1 MNSPS
6 LAPRQLTYYKPMPPS
21 RASASRLAVSLL
33 FLAACILAA
42 WAAAPAGVADLKRAF
57 ENPPDDAR
65 VMMRWWWFGPAVE
78 KPELERELQTMKR
91 GGIGGVEIQPVY
103 PVALDDPVRGIRNF
117 QYLSPE
123 FLDDVRFANVTA
135 RNLGMRVDITLGSG
149 WPYGGPHT
157 SIDLAAPR
165 LRVDRVPVP
174 ANAASVPIPT
184 TREGEKLIAAFL
196 ARGDA
201 RQFSSEGIRR
211 LADIDAAVARV
222 PADPAPGRV
231 VLFFISS
238 RTRMAVKR
246 AAIGAE
252 GFVLDHYSRAAID
265 EHLKSTGEP
274 LLQAFGKNPPYAV
287 FSDSLEVAGTDWS
300 TDFLQEFQRRR
311 GYDLTPYLPALAGD
325 IGEKTAAIRHDWG
338 QTLTDLVNE
347 NYLAP
352 ITEWARRHGT
362 LFRSQ
367 TYGSPPVNLSSNA
380 LIDLPEGE
388 GSQWHGFS
396 TTRWATSANHLYGRP
411 ISSSETW
418 TWLHSP
424 VFRATPL
431 DMKAEA
437 DLHFLQGVNQLV
449 GHGWPYSPPQAEEPG
464 WHFYAAAVFNAHNP
478 WWLVMPDITR
488 YLQRISYLLRQG
500 KPVADV
506 AVYLPTDDIYAR
518 FTPGRIS
525 INEGA
530 RTVLSP
536 NLVPAILDAGFN
548 LDFIDDDAIAQVG
561 IPYPILVL
569 PNVERISLATYRR
582 IDDYARKGG
591 LVIAVG
597 RMPALAPGRMDA
609 AAETVAIRRL
619 SGSLFAGPAAP
630 GRLVPEVDL
639 GNVLRAR
646 LTPDMDDKPPEIGF
660 VHRSLPD
667 AEVYFL
673 VNTSN
678 HAVAYEAAFR
688 VTGGEPVWLNPF
700 SGAATK
706 AVGRNPIRLE
716 LAPYESKVLV
726 FSEHS
731 LEAGRKMQ
739 RLVPI
744 MDNGLRSP
752 DPTVLE
758 LSGGWK
764 VSFAGSAQAVN
775 MDRLAS
781 WTESETTRYFSGQA
795 TYEKTITVGT
805 GRSMYL
811 DFGEGTPVEAP
822 ERRSGSGMRAML
834 ESPVREAAVVFVN
847 GQRAGSVWCP
857 PYQLEITSLLHPG
870 ENSLRIVV
878 ANLAINALAHQ
889 PLPDYKP
896 LIAKYGNRFQDQDMS
911 NLQPLPAGLLG
922 PLRLMA
928 K

>member
-1 MNSPS
+1 
-6 LAPRQLTYYKPMPPS
+6 MPPS

-500 KPVADV
+500 DPVTDV
-506 AVYLPTDDIYAR
+506 ALYLPTADAYAG
-518 FTPGRIS
+518 FTMGHASVTDQMKTMLGGPLIGQ
-525 INEGA
+525 
-530 RTVLSP
+530 
-536 NLVPAILDAGFN
+536 ILDAGYNF
-548 LDFIDDDAIAQVG
+548 DFIDDGAIAHGG
-561 IPYPILVL
+561 IPYRILVL
-569 PNVERISLATYRR
+569 PAIERIPLATYRK
-582 IDDYARKGG
+582 IEDYARQGG
-591 LVIAVG
+591 IVIATRRTPSLAPGLAEAAADTPAIRELSRTLFEARAKLVADEARLG
-597 RMPALAPGRMDA
+597 DALHAALAP
-609 AAETVAIRRL
+609 
-619 SGSLFAGPAAP
+619 
-630 GRLVPEVDL
+630 
-639 GNVLRAR
+639 
-646 LTPDMDDKPPEIGF
+646 DMAKPPEIGF
-660 VHRSLPD
+660 VHRKLPFAD
-667 AEVYFL
+667 IYFV

-678 HAVAYEAAFR
+678 HPVRGSAEFRIQGMNGAWWDPFTGAVAKAD
-688 VTGGEPVWLNPF
+688 GGHSIALD
-700 SGAATK
+700 
-706 AVGRNPIRLE
+706 
-716 LAPYESKVLV
+716 LAPYESRVVV
-726 FSEHS
+726 FSNDRP
-731 LEAGRKMQ
+731 A
-739 RLVPI
+739 P
-744 MDNGLRSP
+744 LRT
-752 DPTVLE
+752 PTAAPPVAIDI
-758 LSGGWK
+758 GAGWK
-764 VSFAGSAQAVN
+764 VTFAGSPQPVA
-775 MDRLAS
+775 MDRLVS
-781 WTESETTRYFSGQA
+781 WTDLDAEKYFSGQA
-795 TYEKTITVGT
+795 TYEKTVTLDAALVSA
-805 GRSMYL
+805 GRAIRL
-811 DFGEGTPVEAP
+811 DFGEGTPVTVQ

-834 ESPVREAAVVFVN
+834 ESPVREAAVVTVN
-847 GQRAGSVWCP
+847 GKPAGSVWHP
-857 PYQLEITSLLHPG
+857 PYELDVTGLLHAG
-870 ENSLRIVV
+870 ENTIRVTV
-878 ANLAINALAHQ
+878 ANLAINELARQ
-889 PLPDYKP
+889 PLPDRAP
-896 LIAKYGNRFQDQDMS
+896 LVQKYGDRFQDQDMN
-911 NLQPLPAGLLG
+911 NLQPLPSGLLG
-922 PLRLMA
+922 PIRLIA

>member
-1 MNSPS
+1 MRVRRSV
-6 LAPRQLTYYKPMPPS
+6 
-21 RASASRLAVSLL
+21 AVFGVL
-33 FLAACILAA
+33 FLLAAACLVAQ
-42 WAAAPAGVADLKRAF
+42 WEAAPGGLAEVKRGF

-65 VMMRWWWFGPAVE
+65 IMMRWWWFGPSVVQ
-78 KPELERELQTMKR
+78 PELERELRAMKE

-103 PVALDDPVRGIRNF
+103 PVTLDDPARGLRNF
-117 QYLSPE
+117 PYLSDE
-123 FLDDVRFANVTA
+123 FIGDVRFANNTA
-135 RNLGMRVDITLGSG
+135 RGLGLRVDITLGSG

-157 SIDLAAPR
+157 SIDLASPR
-165 LRVDRVPVP
+165 LRVDRVAVP
-174 ANAASVPIPT
+174 AGADTVAVPSLGA
-184 TREGEKLIAAFL
+184 GEKLLAAFL
-196 ARGDA
+196 ANGEPRRESA
-201 RQFSSEGIRR
+201 EGIRQLTAIDGPTVR
-211 LADIDAAVARV
+211 LPDTSQAPRVA
-222 PADPAPGRV
+222 
-231 VLFFISS
+231 LFFSLS
-238 RTRMAVKR
+238 RTHMMVKR
-246 AAIGAE
+246 AAVGAE
-252 GFVLDHYSRAAID
+252 GLVLDHYSRAAID
-265 EHLKSTGEP
+265 NHLKTVGDR
-274 LLQAFGKNPPYAV
+274 LMQAFGANPPYAV
-287 FSDSLEVAGTDWS
+287 FSDSLEVAGSDWS
-300 TDFLQEFQRRR
+300 ADFLTEFQKRR
-311 GYDLTPYLPALAGD
+311 GYDLTPLLPALVID
-325 IGEKTAAIRHDWG
+325 TPDSAAIRRDWG
-338 QTLTDLVNE
+338 KTLTELTNE
-347 NYLAP
+347 RYLTP
-352 ITEWARRHGT
+352 VREWAQAHGT
-362 LFRSQ
+362 RFRSQ
-367 TYGSPPVNLSSNA
+367 TYGTPPVNISSYA
-380 LIDLPEGE
+380 FVDLPEGE
-388 GSQWHGFS
+388 GSQWRTLS
-396 TTRWATSANHLYGRP
+396 STRWASSAGHLYNRP
-411 ISSSETW
+411 VTSSETW

-437 DLHFLQGVNQLV
+437 DLHFLQGINQLV
-449 GHGWPYSPPQAEEPG
+449 GHGWPYSPPEAGEPG
-464 WHFYAAAVFNAHNP
+464 WHFYAAAVFNNHNP
-478 WWLVMPDITR
+478 WWLIMPDITR